1 MSGVEA
7 AKRLAAR
14 SAVDAFVKNGFK
26 LGIGSGSTVVYAVER
41 IAERAR
47 AENLQLTCVPSSFQ
61 ARQLIIEHGLLL
73 SDLERTPELD
83 LAIDGADEV
92 DDRLTLIKGGG
103 GCLLQEK
110 IVVNA
115 AKDFVVVADYRKN
128 SAALGQQWK
137 KGVPIEV
144 LPLAYRPVQKEIE
157 SRFGG
162 VAKLRM
168 AKAKA
173 GPLVTDNGMFIIDWE
188 FNEAPAEGW
197 TKIGMELNNIPGVVE
212 HGLFIGCAKKAYFG
226 NEDGTVSE
234 R

>member
-1 MSGVEA
+1 M
-7 AKRLAAR
+7 
-14 SAVDAFVKNGFK
+14 
-26 LGIGSGSTVVYAVER
+26 
-41 IAERAR
+41 
-47 AENLQLTCVPSSFQ
+47 
-61 ARQLIIEHGLLL
+61 LL
-73 SDLERTPELD
+73 
-83 LAIDGADEV
+83 
-92 DDRLTLIKGGG
+92 
-103 GCLLQEK
+103 
-110 IVVNA
+110 
-115 AKDFVVVADYRKN
+115 F
-128 SAALGQQWK
+128 
-137 KGVPIEV
+137 
-144 LPLAYRPVQKEIE
+144 RPVQKEIE